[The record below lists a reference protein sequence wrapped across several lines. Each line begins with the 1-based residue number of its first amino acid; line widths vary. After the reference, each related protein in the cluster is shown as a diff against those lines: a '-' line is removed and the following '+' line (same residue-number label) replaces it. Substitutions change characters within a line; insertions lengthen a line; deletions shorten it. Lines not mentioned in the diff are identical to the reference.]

1 MNKIT
6 KAIRGLA
13 YAINRPKPPKYVL
26 EAWKKPQRLSGLDK
40 QSEQFEEWLFTQAEK
55 EQEYIECKDN
65 WGEQFEL
72 EYRAGLRDAFLDVID
87 KIRELRD
94 SQELDIP
101 GFMLGE
107 GNNSDAKPDTQ
118 AIPLHPAE
126 VREMLA
132 AGATG
137 GDAA

>member
-6 KAIRGLA
+6 KAIRELA
-13 YAINRPKPPKYVL
+13 YAINHPKPPKYVL
-26 EAWKKPQRLSGLDK
+26 EAWEKPEMLTGLDK
-40 QSEQFEEWLFTQAEK
+40 QSEQLEKWLFEQAESAQK
-55 EQEYIECKDN
+55 YIECKDN

-87 KIRELRD
+87 KIRAIRD
-94 SQELDIP
+94 SQELEIP
-101 GFMLGE
+101 GFMVGDD
-107 GNNSDAKPDTQ
+107 SDSEPKPDTQ
-118 AIPLHPAE
+118 AISLHPAK

-132 AGATG
+132 AAATG